1 MENAAKKGSPTID
14 DEALDDTIR
23 GTYPGLKI
31 KGSIMG
37 VPLSDFI
44 KIRRS
49 SNDVQTMESDVRDA
63 VENLINYTHE
73 VGTVAKLDNTNETST
88 GVDLIYDDPAG
99 TKVAVAVVLDNDHT
113 KNFEQMSDTIKSR
126 GHADKLVILTD
137 RSTTSG
143 TNGTSVVNI
152 DRRKMI
158 DLIYFSSKYRNN
170 SMVHND
176 SDYLQRALM
185 LAKSINL
192 S

>member
-1 MENAAKKGSPTID
+1 
-14 DEALDDTIR
+14 
-23 GTYPGLKI
+23 
-31 KGSIMG
+31 
-37 VPLSDFI
+37 
-44 KIRRS
+44 
-49 SNDVQTMESDVRDA
+49 MESDVRDA
-63 VENLINYTHE
+63 VKNLINYTHE